1 MLKKLRLKLVCIN
14 MVLLTVMLCVILGLV
29 VHFTQAGLEA
39 ESVRMMQAAAAIP
52 SRPGRPDGRKGD
64 FPLPYLIVRE
74 DREGRLSAIWGPGY
88 REMSEADLRGLVGH
102 AMAQEGPT
110 GVLTA
115 WQLRFLKLDGPEK
128 CLVFADISQE
138 RAALAQLTRTCLLAG
153 CAGFGA
159 LLLISFFLARW
170 AVRPVE
176 RAWEQQRRFV
186 ADASHELKTPLTVI
200 ITSAELLQS
209 PGDTPSRQLAAN
221 ILTEARQMRGL
232 VESLLELARVDSGAA
247 GRDRLPLDLS
257 RLVSDALLPF
267 EALFFERGLSLAEE
281 VEAGITVRGCAPQLR
296 QVAEIFLDN
305 AQKYSAPGGTVTLS
319 LRRKGRARC
328 LLSVSNPGEAIPK
341 EELNNIFKRF
351 YRLDRARSLNGS
363 YGLGLSIARSIVAEH
378 HGKIWAE
385 SAGGINTFYVELPAE
400 ARQ

>member
-1 MLKKLRLKLVCIN
+1 MLKKLRLKLVCVN

-39 ESVRMMQAAAAIP
+39 ESLRVMRAAAVP
-52 SRPGRPDGRKGD
+52 VRPGRPDGQREN
-64 FPLPYLIVRE
+64 FPLPCLVVRE
-74 DREGRLSAIWGPGY
+74 NREGRLSAIWGPGY
-88 REMSEADLRGLVGH
+88 QEMSEAGLRELVGR
-102 AMAQEGPT
+102 AMAEERPT

-128 CLVFADISQE
+128 CFVFADISQE

-153 CAGFGA
+153 CAGFCA

-209 PGDTPSRQLAAN
+209 PGDAPSRQLAAN
-221 ILTEARQMRGL
+221 ILTESRQMRGL
-232 VESLLELARVDSGAA
+232 VESLLELARVDSGSA
-247 GRDRLPLDLS
+247 RQDHLPLDLS
-257 RLVSDALLPF
+257 RLMSDTLLPF
-267 EALFFERGLSLAEE
+267 EALFFERGLSLTEAVE
-281 VEAGITVRGCAPQLR
+281 VGITVKGCAPQLR

-305 AQKYSAPGGTVTLS
+305 AQKYSSPGGTVTLS
-319 LRRKGRARC
+319 LRRRGRARC
-328 LLSVSNPGEAIPK
+328 LLSVANPGEAIPK

-363 YGLGLSIARSIVAEH
+363 YGLGLSIAQSIVTEH

-385 SAGGINTFYVELPAE
+385 SAGGVNTFCVELPAE